1 MLTGRAWLTAH
12 ALPEVPSLR
21 DEATCSQ
28 PYLYTATHINT
39 AFLSKGV

>member
-1 MLTGRAWLTAH
+1 MLTGRVWLADH
-12 ALPEVPSLR
+12 ALPEVPSPR
-21 DEATCSQ
+21 DAATCSQ